1 MSHPELAGE
10 GDPTGIADTVK
21 RLAQLAKA
29 MLPPRQ
35 LVREQEDTQTYRQEI
50 PPGFG
55 EAFRE
60 RVTMLLTPAE
70 RGPAFA
76 IAQQESASLGA
87 QVVALVKKAQ
97 ATHRATPEDEARLR
111 RLYEELRYNDYVLT
125 ALGKLT
131 GDHFYRSLPDLA

>member
-1 MSHPELAGE
+1 MAHPELAGE
-10 GDPTGIADTVK
+10 DDPTGIADTVNC
-21 RLAQLAKA
+21 LAQMAKA

-35 LVREQEDTQTYRQEI
+35 LVCETEDRHTYRQEI

-60 RVTMLLTPAE
+60 RVTMLLTPDE
-70 RGPAFA
+70 QGRAFA
-76 IAQQESASLGA
+76 AAQQESTLLGG

-97 ATHRATPEDEARLR
+97 ETHRATPEDEARLR
-111 RLYEELRYNDYVLT
+111 TLYEALRYNDFVLA

-131 GDHFYRSLPDLA
+131 GDHFYRCLPDLA